1 MATPKT
7 RHDVAAVGTG
17 FLVVMVT
24 CSCVAW
30 PASSSGRDSAV
41 VDGQVAHLWHPHL
54 SAEVDAAL
62 GGELVS
68 SYSGSELGA
77 QQLGSGSLGTRCHGS
92 RRGEGGSC
100 CWTRFWFRRK
110 KSWIPGQS
118 GQHPPPLFVRLF
130 IIYVLLEVIIGRIK
144 AEPLVCARYVCTQ
157 KPPFTDPDEV
167 LREREGSRLP

>member
-1 MATPKT
+1 MATLKT
-7 RHDVAAVGTG
+7 RHDVADVGTS

-54 SAEVDAAL
+54 SPEVDAAL

-68 SYSGSELGA
+68 SYSGSEVGA
-77 QQLGSGSLGTRCHGS
+77 QQLVSGSLGTRCHGS

-100 CWTRFWFRRK
+100 CWTRFWFRWK
-110 KSWIPGQS
+110 KSWIPGQERS
-118 GQHPPPLFVRLF
+118 TSSTALCPSVYNLRLAGSHNWNNQSRAPRMCQICVYPEAPLYR
-130 IIYVLLEVIIGRIK
+130 
-144 AEPLVCARYVCTQ
+144 P
-157 KPPFTDPDEV
+157 
-167 LREREGSRLP
+167 